1 MKCLSK
7 TYRIFPY
14 YWVEKKIDTFVIG
27 DLCLMKCPSEMLQ
40 EFFSMAREK
49 DITKPVNF
57 EQISVKAVPP
67 ESSDR
72 ELSVVLDVGDLLR
85 VAQVYQTS
93 FCHLEA
99 KIFILLG
106 FVLRQGVVHVEAIEL
121 YLVQPQGTIDKN
133 PVLVRPALSRAEQAG
148 GWRGRGAWT

>member
-1 MKCLSK
+1 MNLFGYLEEISSLKFDCQFLINSLK
-7 TYRIFPY
+7 RSN
-14 YWVEKKIDTFVIG
+14 
-27 DLCLMKCPSEMLQ
+27 LRLQ
-40 EFFSMAREK
+40 EFFPMAREK

-93 FCHLEA
+93 LCHLEA
-99 KIFILLG
+99 KIFILK
-106 FVLRQGVVHVEAIEL
+106 VTDH
-121 YLVQPQGTIDKN
+121 
-133 PVLVRPALSRAEQAG
+133 
-148 GWRGRGAWT
+148 

>member
-1 MKCLSK
+1 
-7 TYRIFPY
+7 
-14 YWVEKKIDTFVIG
+14 
-27 DLCLMKCPSEMLQ
+27 
-40 EFFSMAREK
+40 MAREK

-106 FVLRQGVVHVEAIEL
+106 FVLRQGVVHVEAIEFD
-121 YLVQPQGTIDKN
+121 LVQPQGTIDKN
-133 PVLVRPALSRAEQAG
+133 PEKKTDNLLPKITYQRNLIDVISI
-148 GWRGRGAWT
+148 

>member
-1 MKCLSK
+1 MACEQN
-7 TYRIFPY
+7 I
-14 YWVEKKIDTFVIG
+14 
-27 DLCLMKCPSEMLQ
+27 SE
-40 EFFSMAREK
+40 
-49 DITKPVNF
+49 PVNF

-133 PVLVRPALSRAEQAG
+133 PVLGRPALSRAEQAG
-148 GWRGRGAWT
+148 GGRGRGAWT

>member
-1 MKCLSK
+1 
-7 TYRIFPY
+7 
-14 YWVEKKIDTFVIG
+14 
-27 DLCLMKCPSEMLQ
+27 
-40 EFFSMAREK
+40 MAREK

-99 KIFILLG
+99 KIFILK
-106 FVLRQGVVHVEAIEL
+106 VTDHWIIRESKAQ
-121 YLVQPQGTIDKN
+121 
-133 PVLVRPALSRAEQAG
+133 
-148 GWRGRGAWT
+148 